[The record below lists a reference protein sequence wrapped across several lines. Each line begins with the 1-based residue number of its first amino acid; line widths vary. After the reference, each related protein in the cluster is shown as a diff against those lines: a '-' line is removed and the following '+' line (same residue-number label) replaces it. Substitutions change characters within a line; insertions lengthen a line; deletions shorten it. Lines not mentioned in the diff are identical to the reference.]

1 VPAVALGCWGDRSSR
16 MQQECGGV
24 RVCAAEREPFLASR
38 VEFSNRVDSSR
49 RLSVRWHQR
58 RYHHVSVNRCQNPV
72 GGGVTYSAHRDMS
85 ADRGRPHTST
95 ALWKAR
101 DIHDM
106 LPNFQLACSFELD
119 FSYHA
124 DLPLVQPLKLGDRR
138 PTIPQLFAPP
148 RKQSRRWSNHQH
160 QKNQQTTLRNIQLAI
175 CPLTVVTAPE
185 AARKWFLKTKKQK
198 P

>member
-1 VPAVALGCWGDRSSR
+1 
-16 MQQECGGV
+16 
-24 RVCAAEREPFLASR
+24 
-38 VEFSNRVDSSR
+38 
-49 RLSVRWHQR
+49 
-58 RYHHVSVNRCQNPV
+58 
-72 GGGVTYSAHRDMS
+72 MS

-160 QKNQQTTLRNIQLAI
+160 QKNQQTTLRNIQLANMPTNSGYCSRSCQKMVSKNKKAKTVKTAGLRKPGPLLWQERAGPSAPAEAGHPPHMMSVYI
-175 CPLTVVTAPE
+175 TCHPHLLLLPLSFLLSTTQSRSLPNLRCRLCPLSFFFE
-185 AARKWFLKTKKQK
+185 LYIF
-198 P
+198 